1 MFKKLKK
8 CLCRHHY
15 EPIGFFY
22 KENLSRYRD
31 DFDKVKVYKKYVC
44 IKCLKIHDMLISTE
58 EFAPELYLCGKGVE
72 KIDYIHDLKKKGVK
86 QEVDLYL

>member
-1 MFKKLKK
+1 MPTS
-8 CLCRHHY
+8 Y

-22 KENLSRYRD
+22 KENLSQYKN
-31 DFDKVKVYKKYVC
+31 DFDKVKVYRKYIC
-44 IKCLKIHDMLISTE
+44 TKCLKIHDILISTE
-58 EFAPELYLCGKGVE
+58 DFPPELYQFTGSFE